1 MVGKLGGNSLKK
13 VGILI
18 GTVIILL
25 AIFFIV
31 VKTDKPDQVQ
41 NTNTVVNINE
51 NGKIERFAEKLKEEG
66 ITLTNKEE
74 ITSEQINENGYS
86 YELNGET
93 IEIYNVSQE
102 KIKNIIVAEK
112 AQEITIRTM
121 QGKRINAIYYDEI
134 LILNCIKNINEI
146 LDALK
151 SQK

>member
-1 MVGKLGGNSLKK
+1 MVGELGGNSLKK

-18 GTVIILL
+18 GTVITLL

-134 LILNCIKNINEI
+134 LILNCIKNTNEI

>member
-1 MVGKLGGNSLKK
+1 MKK

-66 ITLTNKEE
+66 ITLTNKAE

>member
-112 AQEITIRTM
+112 SQEITIRTM